1 MGTTNINYFKIDNVE
16 FEGLIGYE
24 LLKTTNQLNYPVSPG
39 RQTDGSMRNIND
51 YEAFIIPKVEI
62 GFKFINNT
70 QYHILRDILM
80 SKRTFQITYYDNDFG
95 DYITHQMYAEPAD
108 LTNFTSLGQ
117 EILGIKDFKIAFVGT
132 LNETTEYT
140 ATFAGGSKT
149 TRLTARWGR
158 AVTVPSGTWRNPS
171 STSSGIYYYGDDKMI
186 LFGNVTLY
194 SVNT

>member
-1 MGTTNINYFKIDNVE
+1 MATNINYFKIDNVV

-62 GFKFINNT
+62 GFKFINNN

-95 DYITHQMYAEPAD
+95 KLVQHQMYAEPAD

-140 ATFAGGSKT
+140 ATFVGSAT
-149 TRLTARWGR
+149 TTSTARWGR
-158 AVTVPSGTWRNPS
+158 AVTVPIGTWRKTS
-171 STSSGIYYYGDDKMI
+171 SDSSGIYYYGGDKMI
-186 LFGNVTLY
+186 LFENVTLT

>member
-1 MGTTNINYFKIDNVE
+1 MATNINYFKIDNVE

-70 QYHILRDILM
+70 QYRILRDILM

-95 DYITHQMYAEPAD
+95 KLVEHQMYAEPAD

-132 LNETTEYT
+132 LNETTTYT
-140 ATFAGGSKT
+140 AVFVGST
-149 TRLTARWGR
+149 SLTARWGR
-158 AVTVPSGTWRNPS
+158 AVTVPSGTWKNASNPY
-171 STSSGIYYYGDDKMI
+171 GIYYYSGDKMI
-186 LFGNVTLY
+186 LFGNVTLT
-194 SVNT
+194 SVNP